1 MIANRLSNISSNED
15 IFKES
20 AAEYNIALI
29 KSGYK
34 EEIKYKESEPRTT
47 KRARKKKIV
56 WYNPPFNASIT
67 VNLGKQFLM
76 LIDKHFPQGKPRADK
91 LEKIIS

>member
-1 MIANRLSNISSNED
+1 MKISKYPISFSVKKQLPEMIANRLSNISSNED

-20 AAEYNIALI
+20 AAEYNIALK

-67 VNLGKQFLM
+67 VAS
-76 LIDKHFPQGKPRADK
+76 I
-91 LEKIIS
+91 